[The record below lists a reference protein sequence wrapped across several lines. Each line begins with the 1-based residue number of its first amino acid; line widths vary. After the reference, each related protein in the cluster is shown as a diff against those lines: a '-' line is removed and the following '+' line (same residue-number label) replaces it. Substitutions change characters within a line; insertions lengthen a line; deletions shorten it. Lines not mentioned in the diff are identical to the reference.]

1 MDIRVA
7 VPEDAEAVAA
17 LRRTVYPYFVMKA
30 EQVAYELITRTPA
43 ENYGAWVASVD
54 GEVVGWGAGGS
65 NTWTSDE
72 GISRIN
78 VDVHPGFRR
87 RGIGTELARIAQDHL
102 VAAGMKKIRAF
113 ATEAG
118 VEFATRQGF
127 EQTRLVHYS
136 GVDPRVL
143 PEMPPAPV
151 DLKIVSMATVGAE
164 QAYLADVAAG
174 ADEPGDSPNDAVAFD
189 QWMKDV
195 WNAPVLDKE
204 LSVAVMAGDEI
215 ASFTAFERD
224 DDRIWSGMTGTIPAY
239 RGRGLAKLVK
249 SVALR
254 RAAEAGVVG
263 AFTSNDD
270 VNGPMLAVNDWLG
283 YRRVA
288 THTGLTRTL

>member
-43 ENYGAWVASVD
+43 ENYEAWVASVD

-78 VDVHPGFRR
+78 VDVHPGFRG

-143 PEMPPAPV
+143 PEMPPAPA
-151 DLKIVSMATVGAE
+151 DLKIVSMATVSAE
-164 QAYLADVAAG
+164 QAYLADIAAG

>member
-1 MDIRVA
+1 MDIRLA

-17 LRRTVYPYFVMKA
+17 LRRIVFPYLVMKP
-30 EQVAYELITRTPA
+30 ELVSYALTTRTP
-43 ENYGAWVASVD
+43 EEHREAWVATED
-54 GEVVGWGAGGS
+54 GEVVGWGSGGS

-72 GISRIN
+72 GVSMID
-78 VDVHPGFRR
+78 VYVHPGYRR
-87 RGIGTELARIAQDHL
+87 RGLGTELARIAQDHL

-113 ATEAG
+113 ATEAA

-127 EQTRLVHYS
+127 EPTRLVHYS
-136 GVDPRVL
+136 GADPRVL
-143 PEMPPAPV
+143 PEMPPTPA
-151 DLKIVSMATVGAE
+151 DLEIVSIATVTAE
-164 QAYLADVAAG
+164 QAYRADVVAG
-174 ADEPGDSPNDAVAFD
+174 ADEPGDSPNDAVAFE
-189 QWMKDV
+189 QWVKDV
-195 WNAPVLDKE
+195 WDAPGLDKE
-204 LSVAVMAGDEI
+204 LSAAVMAGDEI
-215 ASFTAFERD
+215 ASFTAVERD
-224 DDRIWSGMTGTIPAY
+224 GDRVWSGMTGTIPAY

-270 VNGPMLAVNDWLG
+270 VNGPMLAVNEWLG